1 MLASLL
7 LLISNTIMY
16 STPLVFGA
24 LGGLVSE
31 KSGVTNIG
39 LEGMMTVGAATGVCV
54 AYLTGNPWIG
64 FLAAG
69 IAGGLIAVLHAVA
82 SVSLRADQ
90 SVSGI
95 AINLLGA
102 GASLFMVRIVFGALN
117 TPPVPR
123 KLPKILSDSSKLGV
137 FSRLNFEVTAVI
149 ALVLMI
155 VIWFIF
161 KKTKWGLRVSS
172 VGEHPVVADSLGLN
186 VYKIRYTCVII
197 SGFLAGLGGASMTLS
212 ILSNFVPTAI
222 SGHGFIALTAVI
234 FGKWKPVGV
243 YLSCLFFG
251 LAQALVIQI
260 GGGAILSSQIVAMLP
275 YVLTIIVL
283 VLFVGRSVGPKA
295 SGVPYEK
302 GK

>member
-31 KSGVTNIG
+31 KSGVMNIG
-39 LEGMMTVGAATGVCV
+39 LEGMMIVGAATGVSV
-54 AYLTGNPWIG
+54 AYVTGNPWIG
-64 FLAAG
+64 FFAAG
-69 IAGGLIAVLHAVA
+69 VAGSLIALLHAIA
-82 SVSLRADQ
+82 CITFKADQ

-95 AINLLGA
+95 AINLIGSGVA
-102 GASLFMVRIVFGALN
+102 LFMVRVVFGSLN
-117 TPPVPR
+117 TPLVPR
-123 KLPKILSDSSKLGV
+123 KLPKIFTDSSSLGV

-149 ALVLMI
+149 ALFLTI
-155 VIWFIF
+155 FIWFIF
-161 KKTKWGLRVSS
+161 SKTKWGLRISS
-172 VGEHPVVADSLGLN
+172 VGEHPVVADSLGLS
-186 VYKIRYTCVII
+186 VYKIRYSCVIL

-243 YLSCLFFG
+243 YFSCLFFG
-251 LAQALVIQI
+251 LAQALVIQLGS
-260 GGGAILSSQIVAMLP
+260 GGILSSQIIAMLP
-275 YVLTIIVL
+275 YVLTILVL
-283 VLFVGRSVGPKA
+283 VFFVGRSVGPKA

>member
-1 MLASLL
+1 MLSKLL
-7 LLISNTIMY
+7 LLISNTVMY
-16 STPLVFGA
+16 STPLAFGA
-24 LGGLVSE
+24 LGGLISE

-39 LEGMMTVGAATGVCV
+39 LEGMMTIGAATGVSA
-54 AYLTGNPWIG
+54 AYLSGSPWVG
-64 FLAAG
+64 FLCAG
-69 IAGGLIAVLHAVA
+69 IAGALMALLHAVA
-82 SVSLRADQ
+82 SISFRADQ

-102 GASLFMVRIVFGALN
+102 GASLFLVRIVFGSLN
-117 TPPVPR
+117 TPPVPK
-123 KLPKILSDSSKLGV
+123 KLPRIFSDSSVLGA

-149 ALVLMI
+149 AFILML

-161 KKTKWGLRVSS
+161 AKTKWGLRISS
-172 VGEHPVVADSLGLN
+172 VGEHPRVADSLGLN
-186 VYKIRYTCVII
+186 VYKIRYICVIT

-251 LAQALVIQI
+251 LAQALVIQL
-260 GGGAILSSQIVAMLP
+260 GGGSLLSSQIVAMLP
-275 YVLTIIVL
+275 YVLTVIVL
-283 VLFVGRSVGPKA
+283 VVFIGRSVGPKA

-302 GK
+302 

>member
-1 MLASLL
+1 MLGKLL

-24 LGGLVSE
+24 LGGLMSE
-31 KSGVTNIG
+31 RSGVTNIG
-39 LEGMMTVGAATGVCV
+39 LEGMMTIGAATGVSI
-54 AYLTGNPWIG
+54 AYITGSPWIG
-64 FLAAG
+64 FLCAG
-69 IAGGLIAVLHAVA
+69 IAGGLIALLHAIA
-82 SVSLRADQ
+82 SISLRADQ

-95 AINLLGA
+95 ALNLLGT
-102 GASLFMVRIVFGALN
+102 GISLFMVRMIFGSLN
-117 TPPVPR
+117 TPPVPK
-123 KLPKILSDSSKLGV
+123 KLPKLFSDSSILGR
-137 FSRLNFEVTAVI
+137 FSRLNFDVTAVI
-149 ALVLMI
+149 ALLLMLL
-155 VIWFIF
+155 IWFIF
-161 KKTKWGLRVSS
+161 AKTKWGLRISS
-172 VGEHPVVADSLGLN
+172 VGEHPIVADSLGLN
-186 VYKIRYTCVII
+186 VYKIRYVCVII

-212 ILSNFVPTAI
+212 VLSNFVPTAI

-251 LAQALVIQI
+251 LAQAIVIQL
-260 GGGAILSSQIVAMLP
+260 GGGAMLSSQIVAMLP

-283 VLFVGRSVGPKA
+283 VLFVGRSEGPKA

>member
-1 MLASLL
+1 MLGSIL

-24 LGGLVSE
+24 LGGLMSE

-39 LEGMMTVGAATGVCV
+39 LEGMMTIGAATGVSV
-54 AYLTGNPWIG
+54 TYLTGNPWIG
-64 FLAAG
+64 FLSAG
-69 IAGGLIAVLHAVA
+69 IAGGLIALLHAIA

-102 GASLFMVRIVFGALN
+102 GASLFMVRIVFGSIN
-117 TPPVPR
+117 TPPVPV
-123 KLPKILSDSSKLGV
+123 KLPKLFSDSSKLGI
-137 FSRLNFEVTAVI
+137 FSRLNFEVTSVI
-149 ALVLMI
+149 ALLLVLL
-155 VIWFIF
+155 IWFIF
-161 KKTKWGLRVSS
+161 AKTKWGLRITA
-172 VGEHPVVADSLGLN
+172 VGEHPIVADSLGLN
-186 VYKIRYTCVII
+186 VYKIRYACVIV

-251 LAQALVIQI
+251 LAQAVVIQL
-260 GGGAILSSQIVAMLP
+260 GGGAIFSSQIVAMLP

>member
-1 MLASLL
+1 MLNKIL

-24 LGGLVSE
+24 MGGLMSE

-54 AYLTGNPWIG
+54 AYTSGNPWLG
-64 FLAAG
+64 FFVAGLAGA
-69 IAGGLIAVLHAVA
+69 LIAILHAVA
-82 SVSLRADQ
+82 SISLRADQ

-102 GASLFMVRIVFGALN
+102 GASLFMVRIVFGSLN

-123 KLPKILSDSSKLGV
+123 KLPNIFRDSSILGI
-137 FSRLNFEVTAVI
+137 FSRLNFEITALI
-149 ALVLMI
+149 ALILV
-155 VIWFIF
+155 VAIWYLFA
-161 KKTKWGLRVSS
+161 KTKWGLRISAI
-172 VGEHPVVADSLGLN
+172 GEHPIVADSLGIN
-186 VYKIRYTCVII
+186 VYKVRYVCVIL

-212 ILSNFVPTAI
+212 VLSNFVPTAI

-243 YLSCLFFG
+243 YFSCLFFG
-251 LAQALVIQI
+251 LAQALVIQL
-260 GGGAILSSQIVAMLP
+260 GGESILSSQIVAMLP
-275 YVLTIIVL
+275 YLLTIFVL
-283 VLFVGRSVGPKA
+283 VVFVGRSVGPKA
-295 SGVPYEK
+295 SGVPYTK
-302 GK
+302 GR

>member
-39 LEGMMTVGAATGVCV
+39 LEGMMTIGAATGVSV

-69 IAGGLIAVLHAVA
+69 IAGGLIALLHAVA
-82 SVSLRADQ
+82 SISLRADQ

-161 KKTKWGLRVSS
+161 KKTKWGLRISS

-186 VYKIRYTCVII
+186 VYKIRYICVIA

-234 FGKWKPVGV
+234 FGKWRPVNV

-251 LAQALVIQI
+251 LAQAIVIQL

-275 YVLTIIVL
+275 YVLTIVVL
-283 VLFVGRSVGPKA
+283 VLFVGRSEGPKA
-295 SGVPYEK
+295 SGVPYVK

>member
-1 MLASLL
+1 MLAKIL
-7 LLISNTIMY
+7 LLISNTVMY

-24 LGGLVSE
+24 LGGLISE
-31 KSGVTNIG
+31 KSGVINIG
-39 LEGMMTVGAATGVCV
+39 LEGMMTVGAATGVSV

-69 IAGGLIAVLHAVA
+69 LAGSLIALLHGIA
-82 SVSLRADQ
+82 SISLRANQ

-95 AINLLGA
+95 AINLLGS
-102 GASLFMVRIVFGALN
+102 GASLFMVRMVFGSLN
-117 TPPVPR
+117 TPPVAR
-123 KLPKILSDSSKLGV
+123 KLPKLFKDSSVLGK
-137 FSRLNFEVTAVI
+137 FSRLNFELTAVI
-149 ALVLMI
+149 ALLLTI
-155 VIWFIF
+155 FIWFILS
-161 KKTKWGLRVSS
+161 KTKWGLRISS

-186 VYKIRYTCVII
+186 VYKIRYICVLA
-197 SGFLAGLGGASMTLS
+197 SGFLAGLGGAAMTLS

-234 FGKWKPVGV
+234 FGKWKPINV

-251 LAQALVIQI
+251 LAQALVIQLGT
-260 GGGAILSSQIVAMLP
+260 GGILSSQIVAMLP
-275 YVLTIIVL
+275 YVLTIVVL
-283 VLFVGRSVGPKA
+283 VLFVGRSTGPKA

>member
-1 MLASLL
+1 MLANLL
-7 LLISNTIMY
+7 LLIYNAVMY

-39 LEGMMTVGAATGVCV
+39 LEGMMTIGAATGVCV

-69 IAGGLIAVLHAVA
+69 IVGGLIAILHAVA
-82 SVSLRADQ
+82 SVSLRANQ

-137 FSRLNFEVTAVI
+137 FSRLNFEGTAVI

-155 VIWFIF
+155 LIWFVF
-161 KKTKWGLRVSS
+161 KKTKWGLRITS

-186 VYKIRYTCVII
+186 VYKIRYICVIV

-251 LAQALVIQI
+251 LAQAVVIEL
-260 GGGAILSSQIVAMLP
+260 GGGPILSSQIVAMLP
-275 YVLTIIVL
+275 YVLTIVVL
-283 VLFVGRSVGPKA
+283 VVFVGRSVGPKA

>member
-1 MLASLL
+1 MLANLL

-54 AYLTGNPWIG
+54 ASLTGNPWIG

-251 LAQALVIQI
+251 LAQAVVIQI

-295 SGVPYEK
+295 SGIPYEK

>member
-82 SVSLRADQ
+82 CVSLRADQ

-95 AINLLGA
+95 AINLLGS

-155 VIWFIF
+155 VIWFVF

-186 VYKIRYTCVII
+186 VYKIRYICVII

-251 LAQALVIQI
+251 LAQAVVIQI

>member
-1 MLASLL
+1 MLAKIL

-16 STPLVFGA
+16 STPLAFGA
-24 LGGLVSE
+24 LGGLMSE

-39 LEGMMTVGAATGVCV
+39 LEGMMIVGASTGVSV

-64 FLAAG
+64 FLCAG
-69 IAGGLIAVLHAVA
+69 IAGGLTGLLHAIA
-82 SVSLRADQ
+82 CVSLRANQ

-95 AINLLGA
+95 AINLLGS
-102 GASLFMVRIVFGALN
+102 GISLFMVRMVFGALN

-123 KLPKILSDSSKLGV
+123 KLPKLLTDSSKLGV

-149 ALVLMI
+149 ALILMLI
-155 VIWFIF
+155 IWFVF
-161 KKTKWGLRVSS
+161 AKTKWGLRISS

-186 VYKIRYTCVII
+186 VYKIRYICVIL

-234 FGKWKPVGV
+234 FGKWKPTGV

-251 LAQALVIQI
+251 LAQALVIQL
-260 GGGAILSSQIVAMLP
+260 GGGAILSSQIIAMLP
-275 YVLTIIVL
+275 YVLTIVVL
-283 VLFVGRSVGPKA
+283 ILFVGRSVGPKA